1 MKSLHRKSG
10 RSVGARIRTLLQETD
25 RLGSATSRQLSD
37 ATGIDM
43 PNIGKYCLR
52 AVGMG
57 LMEVDRTT
65 RPSIYRASAGW
76 MDRISIKPLT
86 TPPPEDSG
94 PSEPLVAHA
103 LRTQPNSVFALG
115 GWGG

>member
-1 MKSLHRKSG
+1 MKQLHVKTG
-10 RSVGARIRTLLQETD
+10 RPVGIRIRTLLQETD
-25 RLGSATSRQLSD
+25 RLGSATTRQLSD

-43 PNIGKYCLR
+43 PNVGKYCLR

-57 LMEVDRTT
+57 FMEVDRTA
-65 RPSIYRASAGW
+65 RPHIYRASEGW
-76 MDRISIKPLT
+76 MDRISISPLT

-94 PSEPLVAHA
+94 PPEPLVAHA
-103 LRTQPNSVFALG
+103 LRTQPNSVFAMG